1 MRCYPTGTMGIHW
14 QELVIILLIVLVLF
28 GPRRLPEIGRSLGN
42 GIREFRDSMGGKTP
56 PAAVDESAARPAIA
70 VEAERVVDERSDHR

>member
-1 MRCYPTGTMGIHW
+1 MGLHW

-42 GIREFRDSMGGKTP
+42 GIREFRDSMSGKASASPEPTRERAQL
-56 PAAVDESAARPAIA
+56 AAVPVEVESSASTTVTEPAP
-70 VEAERVVDERSDHR
+70 ERH